1 MAGKRSDIM
10 GLLTTLPQRL
20 RIRSQ
25 SNYKWYVLGAI
36 MLGTIMGPLDGS
48 IANVALAT
56 IGRAFRTSVD
66 NVEWVLLAYLLI
78 SASTL
83 VLFGRIGDMIGQK
96 RVYLVGF
103 AIFGLSSIACA
114 FAPSLWAMVGARVV
128 QGVGAAML
136 LSSTPAI
143 IVHTF
148 PASERGRAIGFNGG
162 AVAVGLTAGPVVG
175 GLIVTYSDWR
185 WIFLINVPISIVA
198 LALATIILKPEGSR
212 PAKFDF
218 AGAAIASSALFALTL
233 PLSRVHIWGLTSPAT
248 IGLLVYFIIASVV
261 FIEVERRAEAPML
274 DLALFRDRVFAF
286 SVVAATLYFSAVFA
300 VIFVIPVAA
309 QTALDRNALE
319 AGLMLLPISVLNIVL
334 APIAGALSD
343 KVPARY
349 ISTIGSSIF
358 CVGALLL
365 ALLPAKPLLWM
376 IPCALLIA
384 GCGTAVFSQPNNS
397 TIMGRA
403 PSDKR
408 GVAAGVLATARST
421 GQVLGI
427 ASASAIYFTVAKHAD
442 AHTFIPAKAVFAVV
456 AVVLVFVSL
465 ISFTRD

>member
-1 MAGKRSDIM
+1 MAGKE
-10 GLLTTLPQRL
+10 
-20 RIRSQ
+20 
-25 SNYKWYVLGAI
+25 SNYKWYVLGAV
-36 MLGTIMGPLDGS
+36 MLGTVMGPLDGS

-56 IGRAFRTSVD
+56 IGRVFRTSVD
-66 NVEWVLLAYLLI
+66 NVEWVLLAYLLVT
-78 SASTL
+78 ASTL

-96 RVYLVGF
+96 RVYIAGF
-103 AIFGLSSIACA
+103 ATFGLSSVACA
-114 FAPSLWAMVGARVV
+114 FAPSLWALDGARVV

-136 LSSTPAI
+136 LSSAPAI

-148 PASERGRAIGFNGG
+148 PASQRGRAIGFNGA
-162 AVAVGLTAGPVVG
+162 AVALGLTAGPVVG

-198 LALATIILKPEGSR
+198 LLLATIVLKPQQSQ
-212 PAKFDF
+212 PAQFDF
-218 AGAAIASSALFALTL
+218 AGAVTASSALFALTL
-233 PLSRVHIWGLTSPAT
+233 SLSRIHVWGLTSPAT
-248 IGLLVYFIIASVV
+248 IGLVIYAILASILFVRL
-261 FIEVERRAEAPML
+261 EQRAKAPML
-274 DLALFRDRVFAF
+274 DLALFGDRVFAF

-300 VIFVIPVAA
+300 VIFIIPVAA
-309 QTALDRNALE
+309 QTALGRNGLE
-319 AGLMLLPISVLNIVL
+319 AGLMLLPISALNIVL
-334 APIAGALSD
+334 APVAGALSD
-343 KVPARY
+343 RVPARY
-349 ISTIGSSIF
+349 ISTIGSAIF
-358 CVGALLL
+358 CLGALVL
-365 ALLPAKPLLWM
+365 ALLPAEPARWM

-403 PSDKR
+403 PRDKR

-427 ASASAIYFTVAKHAD
+427 ASAGAIYFSVAKQAP

-456 AVVLVFVSL
+456 AIVLVMVSV